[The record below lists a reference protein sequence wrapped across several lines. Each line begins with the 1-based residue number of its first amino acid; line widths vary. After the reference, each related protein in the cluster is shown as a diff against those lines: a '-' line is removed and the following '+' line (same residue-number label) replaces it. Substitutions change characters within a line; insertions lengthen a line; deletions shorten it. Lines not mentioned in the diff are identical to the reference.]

1 MPVEDTDYNP
11 KHSSLHSGILC
22 SLVILTHLGKKLSM
36 QIVPHKNL
44 EKLWEHSRRK
54 GWRCFFTSLFQLQLM
69 ETLSSWPKKRDLRA
83 QWEAAAVWEQVA
95 RRSTLSLSCSLC
107 PSALPAQWLQSSAFP
122 GALLCRI
129 PSPVPCSACSTPLRN
144 EAILSALPP
153 QQTASVSQSIF
164 SSQATNITEYHS
176 LLLLLPRAKDFA
188 SYLII

>member
-1 MPVEDTDYNP
+1 MPVKDTDYNP

-83 QWEAAAVWEQVA
+83 QWEASAVWEQVA

-129 PSPVPCSACSTPLRN
+129 PSPVPCSCLLHPS
-144 EAILSALPP
+144 P
-153 QQTASVSQSIF
+153 QWGNSF
-164 SSQATNITEYHS
+164 S
-176 LLLLLPRAKDFA
+176 FA
-188 SYLII
+188 SSANCFSVPVNLFKPGHKHHRVPFLITTPSKS